1 MLSFGGFVA
10 SQKGGVSRE
19 GIAYQKDDW
28 FVKNL
33 VANVQGIFDA
43 YEAGRATDIDNYVM
57 DIEDDIFRRFGIKTK
72 IITNKSD
79 LLVEMFGFDTDAG
92 LIEMK
97 RIVNQIS
104 RRYDKLRE
112 KGKNIS
118 RVEQGIL
125 RNNKVLNAWVGS
137 NVLKI
142 DEDNA
147 KIEGLP
153 TTETEF
159 GKFSAYMHV
168 NFENFVLGSYS
179 KRDIGSGPQ
188 KPTAE
193 ELAAGI
199 LHEIGH
205 MFGFISYTYKTRN
218 SFIIFED
225 TIRDQVRKGA
235 SDKRA
240 FLLAYKE
247 AYEKD
252 LNVKK
257 YEDDDTEKVIIA
269 KFKNLANNVYKTDKY
284 AYMGI
289 KDSSVNNELH
299 ADQFCNRFGMGKELS
314 SFILKFSIWEANVA
328 VNVKKI
334 FYSIIML
341 YLVFCVILEMISVAA
356 LGVIIIFGYGYF
368 IGAMTDALSLIFR
381 LKGGYSYDT
390 PYKRVER
397 VYLDVI
403 RTIRLNI
410 QDASLRTELVNN
422 AIAIRDVME
431 EMASIGMTN
440 TGLETN
446 LLTKAIEF
454 FNSDLKNSRLMAI
467 MDNDLEK
474 IMEND
479 LYLSYGMI
487 NEE

>member
-1 MLSFGGFVA
+1 MLSLGNFITE
-10 SQKGGVSRE
+10 QKGVMSRE

-43 YEAGRATDIDNYVM
+43 YEAGRVTDIDNYVM
-57 DIEDDIFRRFGIKTK
+57 DIEDDIFKRFGIKTK

-97 RIVNQIS
+97 RIVNQIT
-104 RRYDKLRE
+104 RRYDRLKE
-112 KGKNIS
+112 KGRNIS

-125 RNNKVLNAWVGS
+125 KNNRVLNSWVGS

-147 KIEGLP
+147 RIEGLP
-153 TTETEF
+153 TAETEF

-179 KRDIGSGPQ
+179 KKDIGSGPQ

-225 TIRDQVRKGA
+225 TIRDQIRKGA

-240 FLLAYKE
+240 FLLAYRE

-252 LNVKK
+252 LNIKK
-257 YEDDDTEKVIIA
+257 YENDETEKVIIA

-289 KDSSVNNELH
+289 RDSSVNNELH

-314 SFILKFSIWEANVA
+314 SFILKFSLWEANVSA
-328 VNVKKI
+328 NLKKI
-334 FYSIIML
+334 FFGIIMV
-341 YLVFCVILEMISVAA
+341 YLAFCVVLELISVAA
-356 LGVIIIFGYGYF
+356 LGAILLFGYGYF
-368 IGAMTDALSLIFR
+368 IGAMTDALSVIFK
-381 LKGGYSYDT
+381 LKGGYTYDT

-403 RTIRLNI
+403 RNIRMNI
-410 QDASLRTELVNN
+410 QDESVRRELVNN
-422 AIAIRDVME
+422 AIAIKDVME
-431 EMASIGMTN
+431 EMASIGMTS
-440 TGLETN
+440 TGLEAN